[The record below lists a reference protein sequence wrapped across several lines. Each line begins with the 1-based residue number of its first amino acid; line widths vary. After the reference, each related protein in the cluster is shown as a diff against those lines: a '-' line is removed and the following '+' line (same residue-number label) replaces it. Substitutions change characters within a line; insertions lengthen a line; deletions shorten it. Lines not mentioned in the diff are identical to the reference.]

1 MTEVL
6 ITEDE
11 IELVKIACVESCKG
25 MTLFV
30 ASEATV
36 DVNCEVLTEFP
47 PVMLDTD
54 RNFVRTFCVES

>member
-1 MTEVL
+1 ML
-6 ITEDE
+6 ITEEE

-25 MTLFV
+25 ITLV
-30 ASEATV
+30 VRSEPTV
-36 DVNCEVLTEFP
+36 DVSCEVFTEFP